1 MSGICGVVAQGQRA
15 CSLSDCLAG
24 MLLALQEESTQR
36 SERKIANDVAFGSQE
51 FPGRITGIAE
61 SRNGQWT
68 YTLAMHGS
76 LFNTPELSSQQTG
89 IDSLPQ
95 VLLDLF
101 LADGISFLSKLRG
114 EFAIAVWDDR
124 EQTLWLATDRFRIHP
139 LFYYHHKNV
148 FAFASRL
155 QAITACPLAV
165 QCTVNH
171 ESLVHVVAGSMIPTP
186 TTIFHEI
193 KKLPPGHLLSLRRG
207 KLRVGSYWD
216 IKFSPSDM
224 SEDDL
229 AAQLRRDFA
238 DAISVRLQQDSSPYY
253 VGTFLSGG
261 IDSSTVTGVM
271 TQLIKGPVR
280 SFSIG
285 FGEEPFNEIEYA
297 RIAARAFASQHTEY
311 FVTPKDVL
319 DAVPVLL
326 RAFDEP
332 YANASAVPTYYCA
345 KVAKDQGV
353 NILYAGDGGDELF
366 AGNERY
372 ATRRVFDYYQRL
384 PLGLRMMLLEPVVT
398 KLAQSTGLRLFAR
411 ARKYIDRA
419 KVPYPERLAAHGVFE
434 IIPMRELMSDSVLE
448 SLHEGF
454 DTMEPTY
461 TYYRQASAWTQLDRE
476 LYVDLK
482 LAISDNDILKV
493 VRTTEAAGVLVRFPF
508 LDHRLAEFA
517 ATVPAKVKMRGTQ
530 LRTFFKRAYSDLLPA
545 ATRTKRKHGFGLP
558 IPVWLKTHRALNE
571 LMHDLV
577 LSPRARQ
584 RGIYRERTL
593 ERIVHNHRN
602 DSTSFYGTLLWNLM
616 MIELWFRTWH
626 DSRRCS

>member
-1 MSGICGVVAQGQRA
+1 
-15 CSLSDCLAG
+15 
-24 MLLALQEESTQR
+24 
-36 SERKIANDVAFGSQE
+36 
-51 FPGRITGIAE
+51 
-61 SRNGQWT
+61 
-68 YTLAMHGS
+68 
-76 LFNTPELSSQQTG
+76 
-89 IDSLPQ
+89 
-95 VLLDLF
+95 
-101 LADGISFLSKLRG
+101 
-114 EFAIAVWDDR
+114 
-124 EQTLWLATDRFRIHP
+124 
-139 LFYYHHKNV
+139 
-148 FAFASRL
+148 
-155 QAITACPLAV
+155 
-165 QCTVNH
+165 
-171 ESLVHVVAGSMIPTP
+171 MIPTP
-186 TTIFHEI
+186 TTIFHEV
-193 KKLPPGHLLSLRRG
+193 KKLPPGHLLSLRQG
-207 KLRVGSYWD
+207 KLRVASYWD

-224 SEDDL
+224 SEGDL

-238 DAISVRLQQDSSPYY
+238 DAISVRLQQESSPDS

-261 IDSSTVTGVM
+261 VDSSTVTGVM
-271 TQLIKGPVR
+271 TQLNKGPVR

-285 FGEEPFNEIEYA
+285 FGEERFNEMEYA
-297 RIAARAFASQHTEY
+297 RIAARAFASKHTEY

-345 KVAKDQGV
+345 RIAKDQGV

-384 PLGLRMMLLEPVVT
+384 PPWLRMMLVEPVVT
-398 KLAQSTGLRLFAR
+398 RLAQSTGLRLFLR

-448 SLHEGF
+448 SLNKGF

-461 TYYRQASAWTQLDRE
+461 TYYRQAPAWTQLDRE

-482 LAISDNDILKV
+482 LTISDNDILKV

-508 LDHRLAEFA
+508 LDHLLAEFA
-517 ATVPAKVKMRGTQ
+517 ATVPAKVKMKGTQ

-545 ATRTKRKHGFGLP
+545 ATRAKRKHGFGLP
-558 IPVWLKTHRALNE
+558 IPIWLKTDRALND
-571 LMHDLV
+571 LMQDLV
-577 LSPRARQ
+577 LSSRARQ
-584 RGIYRERTL
+584 RGIYRGRTI
-593 ERIVHNHRN
+593 ERIVHNHRS

-616 MIELWFRTWH
+616 MIELWFRAWYDT
-626 DSRRCS
+626 RRCS